1 MGLAF
6 EFRKNIKMKR
16 WDAMAKAFTK
26 FGKEIAIAVKQAGPD
41 PNTNPRL
48 RIAIQNAKG
57 VNMPK
62 DRIENAIKKASSKDE
77 KDFKEVLYE
86 GYGPHGIAI
95 AVECATDNPTRTVA
109 NIRAYFNY
117 SGGSL
122 GTSGSLDFMF
132 TRKGVFKIPTSA
144 IASKDDFELE
154 MIDFGLEEIV
164 PSENEYLLYTSF
176 ADFSKMQK
184 ALEEKSVSVTSAE
197 LQRFPTTTKEL
208 TDAQEEELA
217 DLIEKIEEDEDVQA
231 VYHTMK

>member
-1 MGLAF
+1 
-6 EFRKNIKMKR
+6 MKR

-41 PNTNPRL
+41 ANTNPRL

-77 KDFKEVLYE
+77 KDFQEVLYE

-95 AVECATDNPTRTVA
+95 VVECATDNPTRTVA
-109 NIRAYFNY
+109 NIRSYFTH

-122 GTSGSLDFMF
+122 STSGALDFMF
-132 TRKGVFKIPTSA
+132 TRKGVFKLPSSA
-144 IASKDDFELE
+144 ISNKEDFELE

-164 PSENEYLLYTSF
+164 ANEEELLLYTTFS
-176 ADFSKMQK
+176 DFSKMQK
-184 ALEEKSVSVTSAE
+184 ALEEKSIAVTSAE
-197 LQRFPTTTKEL
+197 LQRFPTTTKEI
-208 TDAQEEELA
+208 TEAQEEELA
-217 DLIEKIEEDEDVQA
+217 DLIDKIEEDEDVQA